1 MQRCDWAEHA
11 DSLMTAYHDQEWGVP
26 TTDERKTFELLT
38 LELMQ
43 AGLSWQTVLNKRDH
57 FRQAFDNFEVTK
69 IARYDDQAV
78 QRLRHDAGIIRNR
91 LKIAA
96 VIHNAQVLVAWHQQ
110 GQTLNDWL
118 WAYVAYQPIV
128 HRYAT
133 MAEMPTQTP
142 LAQQI
147 SKDLKKADFRFV
159 GPTIIQSLLQAL
171 GIFDDHLAGC
181 QVHHIQ

>member
-1 MQRCDWAEHA
+1 
-11 DSLMTAYHDQEWGVP
+11 
-26 TTDERKTFELLT
+26 
-38 LELMQ
+38 
-43 AGLSWQTVLNKRDH
+43 VLNKRDH

-69 IARYDDQAV
+69 IARYDDQAA

-159 GPTIIQSLLQAL
+159 GPTIIQ
-171 GIFDDHLAGC
+171 
-181 QVHHIQ
+181 